1 MSTKRV
7 GLLYGGRSSEHDISV
22 LSARNVYAA
31 LAPERYDV
39 VLLYIDPQGRWWRDP
54 SPQSLLDD
62 GADHAGSDPVV
73 VTPHTGSGLA
83 ALVDGRLA
91 PLGLDVAVPIL
102 HGQGGEDGVIQG
114 LLAAAGVAFVG
125 TDVLGSAVCMDKEV
139 AKRLLEASGI
149 ATAPFVPVRKATRE
163 AVSFADVQA
172 KLGMPVFVKPANSGS
187 SVGVTKVEDE
197 AGFGP
202 ALDEAFRFDDK
213 LLVEQAI
220 VGREIEVAVLG
231 NEHPE
236 ASIPGEIVSTS
247 VFYDY
252 DAKYTDPNASRM
264 EVPADLPPDVAERV
278 RELAV
283 ETYRVLGCEGLARV
297 DFFVRAD
304 GSALLNEVNTMP
316 GFTKRS
322 MYPVMWERSGLAQPA
337 LMDRLIAL
345 AEARHQRD
353 AAIVTTRT

>member
-1 MSTKRV
+1 MSKKRV
-7 GLLYGGRSSEHDISV
+7 GLLYGGRSSEHDISI

-31 LAPERYDV
+31 LAPERHEV
-39 VLLYIDPQGRWWRDP
+39 VPLYIDPDGRWWRDT
-54 SPQSLLDD
+54 SSSALLGD
-62 GADHAGSDPVV
+62 ADHADSEPVV
-73 VTPHTGSGLA
+73 ITPYTTSGMA
-83 ALVDGRLA
+83 ALVDGHLV
-91 PLGLDVAVPIL
+91 PLGLDVVLPIL
-102 HGQGGEDGVIQG
+102 HGQGGEDGVVQG

-149 ATAPFVPVRKATRE
+149 PTAPFVLVRRAHRDE
-163 AVSFADVQA
+163 VSFQEVETM
-172 KLGMPVFVKPANSGS
+172 LGMPVFVKPANSGS

-202 ALDEAFRFDDK
+202 ALDEAFRFDGK
-213 LLVEQAI
+213 VLVEQAV

-236 ASIPGEIVSTS
+236 ASVPGEIVSTS
-247 VFYDY
+247 TFYDY
-252 DAKYTDPNASRM
+252 DAKYTDPDASRM

-278 RELAV
+278 RQIAV

-353 AAIVTTRT
+353 AAILTKRA